1 MIQIR
6 ALETRLGDFHLGPL
20 DLEVNQG
27 QYFVLMGPPGAGKT
41 ILLECLCGL
50 KRLRA
55 GHIVLDGQEV
65 TRWEP
70 RLRPI
75 AYVPQDYALFPHLSV
90 QDNIAFGLRT
100 QRISQGVCNRRVTE
114 IAAMLGIESL
124 LTRSI
129 IGLSGGEK
137 QRTAL
142 GRALV
147 QQPKVL
153 LLDEPV
159 CALDEATRRD
169 VCTGLLRIQRQ
180 LGLTTIHVSHNLEE
194 AFSVADRGAI
204 LHHGRLEQTGPLNRL
219 LRAPDNAFVAQF
231 MRCENILTGQA
242 VPAGTGILAT
252 SVIAIGDHRLRIHGH
267 HEGQVQLMIRP
278 DQIQVKPNSEQPPA
292 DNGNTFCARLT
303 EWRDFGGYI
312 KATLQ
317 GPLTLIAHLNPNTFN
332 HLQRQHPDQLT
343 IHLDPSLI
351 HIIPT

>member
-6 ALETRLGDFHLGPL
+6 TLETCLGNFHLGPL
-20 DLEVNQG
+20 DLEVESG

-50 KRLRA
+50 KRIRA
-55 GHIVLDGQEV
+55 GQILLDGQDV
-65 TRWEP
+65 THWEP

-90 QDNIAFGLRT
+90 QDNIAFGLRA
-100 QRISQGVCNRRVTE
+100 QRIPRDTRIRRVTE
-114 IAAMLGIESL
+114 IADMLGIESL
-124 LTRSI
+124 LTRGI
-129 IGLSGGEK
+129 VGLSGGEK

-142 GRALV
+142 ARALV
-147 QQPKVL
+147 QQPRVL

-180 LGLTTIHVSHNLEE
+180 LNLTTIHVSHNLEE
-194 AFSVADRGAI
+194 AFSVGDCAAI
-204 LHHGRLEQTGPLNRL
+204 LHHGRLEQGGPLTHL
-219 LRAPDNAFVAQF
+219 LRAPDNAFVAHF

-242 VPAGTGILAT
+242 VSADTGTHHT
-252 SVIAIGDHRLRIHGH
+252 SLISIGDQRLRVQGH

-278 DQIQVKPNSEQPPA
+278 DQIQVKPNSEQNSTE
-292 DNGNTFCARLT
+292 NGNTFPVRLT

-317 GPLTLIAHLNPNTFN
+317 GPLTLVVHINPSTFK
-332 HLQRQHPDQLT
+332 HLQQQHPDQLVV
-343 IHLDPSLI
+343 HLDPNLI
-351 HIIPT
+351 HVISP